1 MLHGGTPAQLQAWSL
16 TKPEDY
22 HYLNTSGMVRVPQL
36 DDAAELGGF
45 TTACEA
51 MGLQVSERE
60 QLLQCMAGLLHL
72 GNVEFDDGS
81 GAATLTLPLPLP

>member
-1 MLHGGTPAQLQAWSL
+1 MAKVPPAPPPTYYGQGATPLL
-16 TKPEDY
+16 T
-22 HYLNTSGMVRVPQL
+22 MVRVPQL

-81 GAATLTLPLPLP
+81 GAATLTLPLPLTPP